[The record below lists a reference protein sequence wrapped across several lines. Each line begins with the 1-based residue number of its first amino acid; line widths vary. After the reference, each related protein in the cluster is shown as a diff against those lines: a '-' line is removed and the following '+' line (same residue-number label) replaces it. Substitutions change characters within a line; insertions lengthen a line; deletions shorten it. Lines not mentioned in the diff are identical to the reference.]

1 MRGNAY
7 IPECRQRALTSRSMN
22 DKMVF
27 AESQADFLGIPQDRS
42 EGPSVRLAPEER
54 FTAYSYWSGE
64 IAGQMSQN
72 PTQQLVCETH
82 STHDF
87 TNRQMRNPLEERF
100 TSYSYWPGETFGEI
114 QDQSLHN
121 LSDQQ
126 VRVPH
131 GERFTSYWQGG
142 TIDDNHQNKAQQSRY
157 GLSNAHNS
165 GDEMA
170 QSPLERR
177 TTVHSLWP
185 LSRNSFEPVVSQ
197 AGWGGNEIAA
207 ANQTP
212 YLASYQENSTCN
224 PVR

>member
-7 IPECRQRALTSRSMN
+7 IPECRQCALTSRS
-22 DKMVF
+22 K
-27 AESQADFLGIPQDRS
+27 SQADFLGIPHDRS
-42 EGPSVRLAPEER
+42 EGSIRHAPEER
-54 FTAYSYWSGE
+54 FTAYSYWPGE

-72 PTQQLVCETH
+72 STQQLVCETH
-82 STHDF
+82 PTHNF

-100 TSYSYWPGETFGEI
+100 TSYSYWPGESFGET
-114 QDQSLHN
+114 QDQTPHN

-126 VRVPH
+126 VRVPL
-131 GERFTSYWQGG
+131 GERFTSYWRGG
-142 TIDDNHQNKAQQSRY
+142 TVDNNQNEAQQSIY
-157 GLSNAHNS
+157 GLSNAHNT

-170 QSPLERR
+170 QSPLEQR

-185 LSRNSFEPVVSQ
+185 LSRNPFENALSQ
-197 AGWGGNEIAA
+197 AGWGSNEFIA

-212 YLASYQENSTCN
+212 YLASYQETSTGN